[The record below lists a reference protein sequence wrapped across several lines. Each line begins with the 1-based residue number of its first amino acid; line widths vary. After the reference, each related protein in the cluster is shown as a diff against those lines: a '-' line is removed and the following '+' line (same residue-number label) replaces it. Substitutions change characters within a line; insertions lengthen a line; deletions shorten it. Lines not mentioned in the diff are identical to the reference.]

1 MNDPYQGYASQP
13 GYPPQ
18 QYGKDGYPP
27 QGYPSQGY
35 PSQGYP
41 PNVGFVNPGY
51 PSAQPQPSGFVP
63 LVPPA
68 NNPYGNAPIIPPQH
82 PGAYVD
88 PEDLSEMK
96 GFDFSEESIRRGF
109 IRKVYSILSIQL
121 LVTLAFIFL
130 VKYEKNTEALVQGN
144 MFLLIVALVVVF
156 GALIAM
162 ICVESVRRTSPTNI
176 IVLSIFTLAE
186 TYLVGASTMRF
197 DPEDVLLAIG
207 ITAAVVIGLTIF
219 AFQTKWDF
227 TMLGGVL
234 FVAVIL
240 LFLFGIIAMFFPGR
254 TMTLIYSSCGALLFC
269 IYLIYDTQM
278 MMGGKHK
285 YSISPEEYIFGALTL
300 YLDIINI
307 FIHIL
312 SIIGA
317 SKN

>member
-18 QYGKDGYPP
+18 QHGKDGYPS

-41 PNVGFVNPGY
+41 PTVGFVNPGY
-51 PSAQPQPSGFVP
+51 PGQPQPSGFVP

-68 NNPYGNAPIIPPQH
+68 NNPYGNTPIVPPQH
-82 PGAYVD
+82 PGAYID

-96 GFDFSEESIRRGF
+96 GFDFSEETIRRGF

-121 LVTLAFIFL
+121 LVTLVFILL
-130 VKYEKNTEALVQGN
+130 VKYEKNTLEVVQN
-144 MFLLIVALVVVF
+144 NIVLLLIALIVSF
-156 GALIAM
+156 AALIAM
-162 ICVESVRRTSPTNI
+162 ACVESVRRTSPTNI
-176 IVLSIFTLAE
+176 IVLGIFTLAE
-186 TYLVGASTMRF
+186 TYLVGASTIRF

-207 ITAAVVIGLTIF
+207 ITAAVCVGLTIF

-227 TMLGGVL
+227 TMLGGIL
-234 FVAVIL
+234 FVGLIVLIL
-240 LFLFGIIAMFFPGR
+240 FSFIAMFFPGK
-254 TMTLIYSSCGALLFC
+254 TMSLVYSSCGAMLFC
-269 IYLIYDTQM
+269 VYLIYDTQM

-285 YSISPEEYIFGALTL
+285 YSISPEEYIFGALAL

-312 SIIGA
+312 SIIGS

>member
-18 QYGKDGYPP
+18 QHGKDGYPP
-27 QGYPSQGY
+27 QGY

-51 PSAQPQPSGFVP
+51 PSGPPQPSGFVP

-68 NNPYGNAPIIPPQH
+68 NNPYGNAPIPPQH
-82 PGAYVD
+82 PGAYID
-88 PEDLSEMK
+88 PEDLTEIK
-96 GFDFSEESIRRGF
+96 GFDFSEETIRRGF

-121 LVTLAFIFL
+121 LVTLVFILL
-130 VKYEKNTEALVQGN
+130 VKYEKNTLSMVQN
-144 MFLLIVALVVVF
+144 NLFLLFVAIIVTFA
-156 GALIAM
+156 ALIAM
-162 ICVESVRRTSPTNI
+162 ACVESVRRTAPTNM
-176 IVLSIFTLAE
+176 IVLGIFTLAE
-186 TYLVGASTMRF
+186 TYLVGASTIRF

-207 ITAAVVIGLTIF
+207 VTAAVCIGLTIF

-234 FVAVIL
+234 FVGLIVLIL
-240 LFLFGIIAMFFPGR
+240 FSFIAMFFPGR
-254 TMTLIYSSCGALLFC
+254 IMSLVYSSCGAMLFC
-269 IYLIYDTQM
+269 VYLIYDTQM

-285 YSISPEEYIFGALTL
+285 YSISPEEYIFGALAL

-312 SIIGA
+312 SIIGS

>member
-1 MNDPYQGYASQP
+1 MNDPYQGYAQQP
-13 GYPPQ
+13 GYPPQGYPPQGYPPQ

-27 QGYPSQGY
+27 QS
-35 PSQGYP
+35 YP
-41 PNVGFVNPGY
+41 PNVGFVNPSY
-51 PSAQPQPSGFVP
+51 PSGQPQPSGFVP

-68 NNPYGNAPIIPPQH
+68 GNPYGGAPNIPPQH

-88 PEDLSEMK
+88 PEDLSQMK

-121 LVTLAFIFL
+121 MVTLAFIFL
-130 VKYEKNTEALVQGN
+130 IAYEHNTRLFVRN
-144 MFLLIVALVVVF
+144 SPVLLIVALVVVF
-156 GALIAM
+156 AALISM
-162 ICVESVRRTSPTNI
+162 ICCENVRRTAPTNFI
-176 IVLSIFTLAE
+176 MLTIFTLAE

-197 DPEDVLLAIG
+197 APEDVLLAVG
-207 ITAAVVIGLTIF
+207 ITTAVVVGLTAF

-240 LFLFGIIAMFFPGR
+240 LFLFGLIAMFFPGR
-254 TMTLIYSSCGALLFC
+254 TMVLIYSSCGAILFS

-307 FIHIL
+307 FIYIL

-317 SKN
+317 SKD

>member
-1 MNDPYQGYASQP
+1 MNDPYQGYSSQP

-18 QYGKDGYPP
+18 QYGNKD
-27 QGYPSQGY
+27 GY

-51 PSAQPQPSGFVP
+51 PPAQPQPSGFIP

-68 NNPYGNAPIIPPQH
+68 GNPYGNPPNVPPQH
-82 PGAYVD
+82 PGAFLD
-88 PEDLSEMK
+88 PEDLSQMK
-96 GFDFSEESIRRGF
+96 GFDFTEESIRKGF

-121 LVTLAFIFL
+121 LVTLAFVFL
-130 VKYEKNTEALVQGN
+130 IAYEDSTRLFVRNNVV
-144 MFLLIVALVVVF
+144 LLIVALIVVF
-156 GALIAM
+156 GSLIAM
-162 ICVESVRRTSPTNI
+162 VCCENVRRTSPTNFI
-176 IVLSIFTLAE
+176 MLTIFTVGE
-186 TYLVGASTMRF
+186 TYLIGASTMKF
-197 DPEDVLLAIG
+197 APGDVLLAIG
-207 ITAAVVIGLTIF
+207 ITTAVVVGLTAF

-240 LFLFGIIAMFFPGR
+240 LFFFGLIAMFFPGK
-254 TMTLIYSSCGALLFC
+254 TMTLIYSSCGAILFS

-278 MMGGKHK
+278 MMGGTHK

-317 SKN
+317 SKD